1 MKMAQYLENK
11 VALVTGASR
20 GIGRAIAQRL
30 ASAGATVIVTARS
43 LNAPASSHRTSTVET
58 LPGTLQETVELI
70 ETAGGK
76 AIAIAADL
84 SDPQSRQ
91 NLINKI
97 LEMPRSVDILVNNAG
112 LTNFAP
118 AESMLLEVFDQT
130 IDHYF
135 RVPFLLAQAFI
146 PGMKKSGAGWIVN
159 VGSVAAL
166 RPTVHNVVYG
176 DAVYAAC
183 KAALARL
190 TQGMAQE
197 LLSSNIAVNLV
208 APSTAVR
215 TPGAALMIPDDFPT
229 EDVAYL
235 AETALALCHLPAAE
249 RSGFLTYSMHFPHNE
264 EIEVRSL
271 DGTERLPRMAPPE
284 WSHPDIPFF
293 SRKP

>member
-1 MKMAQYLENK
+1 MTTAPNLENK

-43 LNAPASSHRTSTVET
+43 LNAPIVSHRTSSVET

-70 ETAGGK
+70 QAAGGE

-84 SDPQSRQ
+84 GDPQSRQ
-91 NLINKI
+91 NLIDNI
-97 LEMPRSVDILVNNAG
+97 LKMPRSVDILVNNAG

-118 AESMLLEVFDQT
+118 AESMSLEVFDQT

-135 RVPFLLAQAFI
+135 RVPFLLAQALI
-146 PGMKKSGAGWIVN
+146 PGMKKSGSGWIVN
-159 VGSVAAL
+159 VGSVAGL
-166 RPTVHNVVYG
+166 RPTMHNVVYG
-176 DAVYAAC
+176 DAVYAAS

-235 AETALALCHLPAAE
+235 AETALALCYLPAAE
-249 RSGFLTYSMHFPHNE
+249 RSGLLTYSMHFPYDE
-264 EIEVRSL
+264 GIDVRSL
-271 DGTERLPRMAPPE
+271 DGTESLPRMAPPE

-293 SRKP
+293 ARKP